1 MFVPQPILKRMHRQA
16 VKGLESL
23 VNQIQNVNEFDS
35 MEGGGSEDESVARA
49 AEVSW
54 IV

>member
-35 MEGGGSEDESVARA
+35 MEGGGSEDESVTRA
-49 AEVSW
+49 AEVSRS
-54 IV
+54 V